1 MQQHPLHIP
10 SFTNEDLDLVVH
22 ETAPNVQDTERLKA
36 LIREDEP
43 FRKALLSDERVFNRL
58 TSLNGELLGVS
69 LALYFEVLLR
79 KAASDLAEVGHTV
92 ERTGRETVVV
102 FDTDE
107 VVDLLSDEGMV
118 EYLAQMLA
126 SFSRINSFTVRVR
139 VKPHVWH
146 RRRYSDM
153 DIDSMVRMYEHV
165 EEEQRF
171 GLLKR
176 LGDLCLFILGV
187 FPEHA
192 ASATTSTWVSR
203 TRRRR
208 AEDYITEGKRFYKA
222 AAEHPGAVVAGV
234 VAPLETLH
242 QQLVTAA
249 KPLTF
254 IADHYM
260 RHRKPRLFPLERP
273 EADRSDG

>member
-1 MQQHPLHIP
+1 MEQRPLYIP
-10 SFTNEDLDLVVH
+10 NFTNEDLDLVVS
-22 ETAPNVQDTERLKA
+22 EAAPDVQDPERLKA
-36 LIREDEP
+36 LIRNDES
-43 FRKALLSDERVFNRL
+43 FRKALLADERVFNRL
-58 TSLNGELLGVS
+58 TSMDGELLRVS
-69 LALYFEVLLR
+69 PALYFEVLLR
-79 KAASDLAEVGHTV
+79 KTAADLAQVGHTV

-107 VVDLLSDEGMV
+107 VTDLLGHEGMV
-118 EYLAQMLA
+118 EYLAQMLT
-126 SFSRINSFTVRVR
+126 SFTRISSFTVRVR
-139 VKPHVWH
+139 VKPHVWR

-153 DIDSMVRMYEHV
+153 DIDSLVRMYEHV

-176 LGDLCLFILGV
+176 LGDLCLFTLGV

-192 ASATTSTWVSR
+192 ASPITSTR
-203 TRRRR
+203 TTRMRRGR
-208 AEDYITEGKRFYKA
+208 AEDYITEGKRFYRA
-222 AAEHPGAVVAGV
+222 AAEHPGAAVAGL

-242 QQLVTAA
+242 QQFITAT

-260 RHRKPRLFPLERP
+260 RHRKQGLFPWERS
-273 EADRSDG
+273 ESN